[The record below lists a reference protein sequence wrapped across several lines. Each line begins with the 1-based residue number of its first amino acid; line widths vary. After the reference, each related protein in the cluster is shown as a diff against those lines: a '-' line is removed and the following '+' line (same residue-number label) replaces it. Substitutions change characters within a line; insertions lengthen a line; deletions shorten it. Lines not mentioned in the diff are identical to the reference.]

1 MEITSVKK
9 GAELTSIK
17 INGVEKLHD
26 GVDFWNRHSPIL
38 FPMVGRLK
46 NDKAIIDGKEF
57 EMKQHGFARDT
68 EFECVLYSEEEQSY
82 ILKSSE
88 NTKKK
93 YPYDFILNVTHRIE
107 ENKVVTEYK
116 VINNYEK
123 EMYFGI
129 GGHPAYKIDY
139 SNCYIELEQEET
151 SIKFYELQDGLI
163 AKEYHRE
170 MKNNKILNLNEN
182 IFENDAIIMS
192 NVKSNMLYVKAK
204 QNNEIL
210 LKFYFED
217 FPYLAIWS
225 KKGAPFLCIEPWF
238 TTADTIDSNGIFEE
252 KQGTICLKPNEEFV
266 CQYAVEF

>member
-26 GVDFWNRHSPIL
+26 GVNFWNRHSPIL

-46 NDKAIIDGKEF
+46 NDKAIIDGNEF

-68 EFECVLYSEEEQSY
+68 EFECVLYSKEEQSY
-82 ILKSSE
+82 ILKSNE
-88 NTKKK
+88 NTKQK

-107 ENKVVTEYK
+107 NKGIITEYK
-116 VINNYEK
+116 VVNNDEK
-123 EMYFGI
+123 EIYFGI
-129 GGHPAYKIDY
+129 GGHPAYKMDY
-139 SNCYIELEQEET
+139 SNCYIEFENKEAE
-151 SIKFYELQDGLI
+151 IKFYELQDGII
-163 AKEYHRE
+163 AKEYNRDL
-170 MKNNKILNLNEN
+170 KDGKILELDEK

-192 NVKSNMLYVKAK
+192 NVTSNMLYVKSK

-210 LKFYFED
+210 LKFHFED

-225 KKGAPFLCIEPWF
+225 KQGAPFLCIEPWF
-238 TTADTIDSNGIFEE
+238 TTADSNNSNGIFED
-252 KQGTICLKPNEEFV
+252 KQGTICLKPNEEFI